1 MRYRIARR
9 DAHNSDAELA
19 SVVAN
24 MSSEPH
30 AIRNTLDDAFRFMC
44 LNHTLLSYIST
55 LGAHREKLALPQTLQ
70 LLDDAI
76 CYIDAALHH
85 PDIDVQTQREGLLA
99 RQQQVQQ
106 LAPDPDS
113 KEQLVLQQIGLI
125 IDVLPELTQLK
136 GTIR

>member
-1 MRYRIARR
+1 
-9 DAHNSDAELA
+9 
-19 SVVAN
+19 

-55 LGAHREKLALPQTLQ
+55 LGAHRENLVMPQTLQ

-85 PDIDVQTQREGLLA
+85 PDIDVQTQREGLLT
-99 RQQQVQQ
+99 RQQQLQQ
-106 LAPDPDS
+106 LAPRS
-113 KEQLVLQQIGLI
+113 RQQGATGLAANWSDHRCFARNDAVEAASVERSYPVI
-125 IDVLPELTQLK
+125 LRTVKMVQRRREA
-136 GTIR
+136 